1 MTLHIRGTL
10 VTVGAL
16 AIGTG
21 RPDVRSD
28 QPVLADQRGRPVI
41 PGSSLAGALRAA
53 AVRVLDGA
61 TVQRLMGPETIAG
74 PGDAERSAVSV
85 HDAVL
90 DMPVQSVLPRQLRQ
104 HVGIDRERLAARDAI
119 KFDRE
124 TWPLGMRFR
133 LALDLDDDG
142 LGDVDGGLLHALRLT
157 LAELA
162 GPRGGV
168 GSGRCAVAVEGLTVH
183 RPAAAAALRA
193 AAARRWEHPDEPE
206 PVGEAIPVDHL
217 MREVGGDP
225 SAPTVAV
232 ELMLTLRTLTPL
244 LVREPRSPFEQAED
258 NVPFSVHRVEGSGG
272 AQTVVRRPAIPGDS
286 LLGVIR
292 QRAER
297 ALALAGVEGGDPFA
311 DAASGARGI
320 DHPVLRTF
328 GLVGSAEESASGAVR
343 VEDAVLVDGAAGD
356 GVWHDDVAARDQRW
370 AVLRPR
376 VRIDRLTSAPLGS
389 GKFDDMALSDGR
401 DLEVRITVAP
411 SGRPFEDVDLA
422 LVAIGLRDVVAGAAG
437 VGGSVRSGYGTLGL
451 VAGSL
456 VEHVGS
462 GSEDDRTMRSLPP
475 VDLRS
480 DGADTAEVATAI
492 SWGDR
497 WGARLDA
504 AWREA
509 TGGAR

>member
-21 RPDVRSD
+21 RPDARSD

-61 TVQRLMGPETIAG
+61 TVERLMGPERIAG
-74 PGDAERSAVSV
+74 PDGAERSAVAV

-90 DMPVQSVLPRQLRQ
+90 DMPVQAVLPRQLRQ

-142 LGDVDGGLLHALRLT
+142 LLHALQLT

-162 GPRGGV
+162 GPRGGI
-168 GSGRCAVAVEGLTVH
+168 GSGRCPVTVEHLAVRRSAG
-183 RPAAAAALRA
+183 AAALRA
-193 AAARRWEHPDEPE
+193 AAERRWEHPDEPE
-206 PVGEAIPVDHL
+206 PAGEAITVD
-217 MREVGGDP
+217 ETGGDASGDP

-244 LVREPRSPFEQAED
+244 VVREPRSPFEQAED
-258 NVPFSVHRVEGSGG
+258 NVPFSVHRVEGAEG
-272 AQTVVRRPAIPGDS
+272 APSIVRRPAIPGDS

-297 ALALAGVEGGDPFA
+297 ALALAGVAGGDPFA
-311 DAASGARGI
+311 DAGSGARGI
-320 DHPVLRTF
+320 DHPILRTF

-343 VEDAVLVDGAAGD
+343 IEDAVLVDRKEGD
-356 GVWHDDVAARDQRW
+356 GTWVEEVASGAQPW
-370 AVLRPR
+370 AVVRPR
-376 VRIDRLTSAPLGS
+376 VHIDRLTSAPLGRE
-389 GKFDDMALSDGR
+389 KFEDTALADGR

-411 SGRPFEDVDLA
+411 SGRPFEDLDLA
-422 LVAIGLRDVVAGAAG
+422 LVAVGLRDIVAGAAG

-451 VAGSL
+451 VRGSL
-456 VEHVGS
+456 VEHVEHVGS
-462 GSEDDRTMRSLPP
+462 GSEDHRTTRPLPT

-480 DGADTAEVATAI
+480 DGPEGAEVATAI
-492 SWGDR
+492 AWGER

-509 TGGAR
+509 TGGVR